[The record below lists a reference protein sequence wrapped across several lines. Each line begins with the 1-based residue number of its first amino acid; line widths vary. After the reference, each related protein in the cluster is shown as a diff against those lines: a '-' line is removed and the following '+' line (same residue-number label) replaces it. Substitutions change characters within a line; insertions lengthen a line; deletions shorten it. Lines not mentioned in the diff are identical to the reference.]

1 MPAPN
6 VAPAYLRD
14 LASAQGQNQATD
26 YLRYQAEI
34 DRQRHELEARR
45 RHNSS
50 LGQRMLRGLGGA
62 LKGGAMGAMS
72 GNPFVALGAAG
83 AGFAGGAIDS
93 GNGDASSQIGQSV
106 GSLGAMASM
115 AAGRYLGGSPAAP
128 SLNGDGGAAR
138 SGELALGSV
147 GGDVSQLTAAE
158 RARLAGLG
166 LL

>member
-1 MPAPN
+1 MPAAN
-6 VAPAYLRD
+6 IAPAYLQG
-14 LASAQGQNQATD
+14 LASMAGQNQATD
-26 YLRYQAEI
+26 YFRYQDEI
-34 DRQRHELEARR
+34 AKQKAELEARR

-93 GNGDASSQIGQSV
+93 GNGDASGTIGQNV

-128 SLNGDGGAAR
+128 SLYGDGGAAR

-166 LL
+166 LI